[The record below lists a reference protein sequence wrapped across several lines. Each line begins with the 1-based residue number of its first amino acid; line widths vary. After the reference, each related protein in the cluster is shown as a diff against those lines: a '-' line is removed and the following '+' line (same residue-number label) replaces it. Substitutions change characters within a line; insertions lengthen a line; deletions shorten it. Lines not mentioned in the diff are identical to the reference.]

1 MKENKWI
8 NQIKEMV
15 CVICVSYTI
24 ISIVSATLNAIA
36 GTQTNNFNTVMMLV
50 FTSISVCVLYMY
62 KLFSAWSPL
71 LVITLQY
78 VLATGLAFFVVFLCS
93 LVDEISPNGYRDLF
107 LSFTALY
114 ILGAIVFYVWTYLDV
129 KKMNKLLEDIHVS
142 Q

>member
-1 MKENKWI
+1 MKESKWI
-8 NQIKEMV
+8 NQIKEIV

-24 ISIVSATLNAIA
+24 ISIVSATLNALA

-50 FTSISVCVLYMY
+50 FTTISVCVLYMY

-107 LSFTALY
+107 LSFTVLY
-114 ILGAIVFYVWTYLDV
+114 ILGAIVFYVWTYFDV
-129 KKMNKLLEDIHVS
+129 KKMNKLLEDIHIS

>member
-1 MKENKWI
+1 MKENKRI

-24 ISIVSATLNAIA
+24 ISIVSATLNALA